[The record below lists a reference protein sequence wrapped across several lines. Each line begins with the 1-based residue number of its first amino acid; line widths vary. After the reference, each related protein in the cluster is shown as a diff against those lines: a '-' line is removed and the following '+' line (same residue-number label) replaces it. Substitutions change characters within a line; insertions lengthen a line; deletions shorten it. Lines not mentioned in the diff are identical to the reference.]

1 MIILKKILKTFSFF
15 AVAIVLLPIITFLIN
30 PRHIIDFSDNPVDQ
44 KLYVDISFGPI
55 ETYFPLFKIGS
66 ITDHPYSYKF
76 YRWSP
81 DGNHFA
87 YIADMSES
95 ERTEEKDFM
104 IVILN
109 PRTFQ
114 RKIVLIGDKGR
125 YGWVDNDT
133 IRYFR
138 GMGTGV
144 GTYKDININA
154 KEPVIVIDDLK
165 GGSSRGWHPTTLDK
179 MYEIEEELAQ
189 LSK

>member
-1 MIILKKILKTFSFF
+1 MFILKKILRIFIFI
-15 AVAIVLLPIITFLIN
+15 AIAIILLPIITFLVN

-44 KLYVDISFGPI
+44 KLYVDISFGPV

-66 ITDHPYSYKF
+66 ITDHPYSYYF
-76 YRWSP
+76 RLWSP

-87 YIADMSES
+87 YIADMPDS
-95 ERTEEKDFM
+95 ERTDERDYE
-104 IVILN
+104 IIILN

-114 RKIVLIGDKGR
+114 RKVVLIGDKGR
-125 YGWVDNDT
+125 YAWLDNNT

-144 GTYKDININA
+144 GMYKDLDINI
-154 KEPVIVIDDLK
+154 KEPLTIVDDFKSNDWQLV
-165 GGSSRGWHPTTLDK
+165 TLGE
-179 MYEIEEELAQ
+179 MHEMEEHLAQ